1 MTSPQLDAFA
11 SADVGYLVDLAPA
24 VVSFWRTWR
33 DSDHGRAAIDAATDI
48 ALAHLRA
55 GKSRLFIDHLAWEIR
70 ARTGQELNNTAR
82 APLVRYL
89 MHVHPELR
97 GCFAT
102 RATKKRTA

>member
-1 MTSPQLDAFA
+1 MPAEQLELTASPDP
-11 SADVGYLVDLAPA
+11 SYLTDLAPA
-24 VVSFWRTWR
+24 VVSFWTTWR
-33 DSDHGRAAIDAATDI
+33 DSDVGRAAIDAATEI

-55 GKSRLFIDHLAWEIR
+55 GKSRLFIDALAWEIR

-89 MHVHPELR
+89 MHVHPQLR

-102 RATKKRTA
+102 RATKKKSA